1 MKGTGGGGSG
11 GSGCDLGRPAFKALL
26 RMVSGVC
33 DLGWV
38 ASLYVEEENGKTF
51 LLRQIK

>member
-1 MKGTGGGGSG
+1 
-11 GSGCDLGRPAFKALL
+11 
-26 RMVSGVC
+26 MVAVGAQGVTWAGLCPKPCCGWASGVC

-38 ASLYVEEENGKTF
+38 ASSYVEEENGRNF